1 MIEALVGTWVGEGT
15 THEGERF
22 TGRLIFLTVAEK
34 HGVAVSFSARGGDG
48 EIFYKQYGLIADDK
62 FASVD
67 NRVAGMTM
75 LTMRQSEPGKFCVFG
90 MGKRDDASS
99 YRLEI
104 TLEIHSDH
112 EIAYRFAWGMP
123 GGEFHPRSGL
133 LLKRVAS

>member
-1 MIEALVGTWVGEGT
+1 MIEALVGTWMGEGEN
-15 THEGERF
+15 HKGEPF
-22 TGRLIFLTVAEK
+22 TGRLMFFTVAEK
-34 HGVAVSFSARGGDG
+34 HGVALTFSARGPDGDT
-48 EIFYKQYGLIADDK
+48 FYKQYALIADDK

-67 NRVAGMTM
+67 NLVPGMKM

-90 MGKRDDASS
+90 MGERDDTSS

-112 EIAYRFAWGMP
+112 EIAYRFAWGLP

-133 LLKRVAS
+133 LLTKET